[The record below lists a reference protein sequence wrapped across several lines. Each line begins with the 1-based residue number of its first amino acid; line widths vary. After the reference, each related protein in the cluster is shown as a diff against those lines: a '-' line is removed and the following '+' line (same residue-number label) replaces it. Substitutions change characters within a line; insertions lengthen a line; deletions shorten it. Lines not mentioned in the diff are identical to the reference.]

1 MARTIRD
8 ANLETRTA
16 RSRLQ
21 PRPKPH
27 FRGLEPGLHRGY
39 RKPLR
44 GAGKWVGRYYIGGQ
58 AYTVETIGT
67 ADDFSD
73 ADGIAILDYRQ
84 AQAAARARMVQRAH
98 ATAGKQGP
106 LTVAG
111 AMDGYLAFLD
121 GNRKAGSDAR
131 YCDRAFIR
139 PKLGDVEVAA
149 LTAER

>member
-1 MARTIRD
+1 M
-8 ANLETRTA
+8 
-16 RSRLQ
+16 
-21 PRPKPH
+21 
-27 FRGLEPGLHRGY
+27 
-39 RKPLR
+39 
-44 GAGKWVGRYYIGGQ
+44 
-58 AYTVETIGT
+58 IGT

-73 ADGIAILDYRQ
+73 ADGVAILDYRQ

-106 LTVAG
+106 LTVAD

-149 LTAER
+149 LTAERLRRWHADPSPPPDPRRRASKTP